1 MSWIVV
7 RVRSNV
13 NVERSIRETMDYLN
27 LTKVNHAVII
37 PENDQYRGMLQK
49 AKDYITWGEA
59 TEATVEKMLAERG
72 RMSGDSP
79 LTDDIVKDST
89 DFKNISDFAKSV
101 TSGDSKVKDVPG
113 LKRVFRLHPPRGP
126 KGWGGIKRSFVIGG
140 ALGARGDEINSLVDR
155 VIKDKIE
162 EVILATS
169 ATVEGQTTAFYV
181 QNSLKET
188 KTKVT
193 RLAQGLPVGGE
204 IETLDDGT
212 LFSAFKNR
220 SEINSS

>member
-59 TEATVEKMLAERG
+59 SEATVEKMLSERG
-72 RMSGDSP
+72 RMTGDSR
-79 LTDDIVKDST
+79 LTDDVVKDNT
-89 DFKNISDFAKSV
+89 DFKNISEFAKSV
-101 TSGDSKVKDVPG
+101 TSGDSTVKDMPG

-126 KGWGGIKRSFVIGG
+126 KGWGGIKRSFVVGG
-140 ALGARGDEINSLVDR
+140 ALGARGDAINNLVER
-155 VIKDKIE
+155 MI
-162 EVILATS
+162 
-169 ATVEGQTTAFYV
+169 
-181 QNSLKET
+181 
-188 KTKVT
+188 
-193 RLAQGLPVGGE
+193 
-204 IETLDDGT
+204 
-212 LFSAFKNR
+212 
-220 SEINSS
+220 

>member
-59 TEATVEKMLAERG
+59 TEAIVERMLTERG

-79 LTDDIVKDST
+79 LTDDLVKEST
-89 DFKNISDFAKSV
+89 DFKNIKDFAKSV
-101 TSGDSKVKDVPG
+101 TSGESTVKDVPG

-126 KGWGGIKRSFVIGG
+126 KGWGGIKRSFVVGG
-140 ALGARGDEINSLVDR
+140 ALGARGDAINNLVDR
-155 VIKDKIE
+155 MI
-162 EVILATS
+162 
-169 ATVEGQTTAFYV
+169 
-181 QNSLKET
+181 
-188 KTKVT
+188 
-193 RLAQGLPVGGE
+193 
-204 IETLDDGT
+204 
-212 LFSAFKNR
+212 
-220 SEINSS
+220 

>member
-59 TEATVEKMLAERG
+59 TEETVEKMLSERG

-79 LTDDIVKDST
+79 LTDAVVKEYT
-89 DFKNISDFAKSV
+89 DFKNISEFAKAV
-101 TSGDSKVKDVPG
+101 TAGDSTVKDVPG

-126 KGWGGIKRSFVIGG
+126 KGWGGIKRSYVIGG
-140 ALGARGDEINSLVDR
+140 ALGARGDAINNLVDR
-155 VIKDKIE
+155 MI
-162 EVILATS
+162 
-169 ATVEGQTTAFYV
+169 
-181 QNSLKET
+181 
-188 KTKVT
+188 
-193 RLAQGLPVGGE
+193 
-204 IETLDDGT
+204 
-212 LFSAFKNR
+212 
-220 SEINSS
+220 

>member
-59 TEATVEKMLAERG
+59 TEATVEKMLSERG

-79 LTDDIVKDST
+79 LTDSVVKDST
-89 DFKNISDFAKSV
+89 DFKNIKEFAKSV
-101 TSGDSKVKDVPG
+101 TSGESTVKDVPG

-126 KGWGGIKRSFVIGG
+126 KGWGGIKRSFVVGG
-140 ALGARGDEINSLVDR
+140 ALGARGDAINNLVDR
-155 VIKDKIE
+155 MI
-162 EVILATS
+162 
-169 ATVEGQTTAFYV
+169 
-181 QNSLKET
+181 
-188 KTKVT
+188 
-193 RLAQGLPVGGE
+193 
-204 IETLDDGT
+204 
-212 LFSAFKNR
+212 
-220 SEINSS
+220 

>member
-59 TEATVEKMLAERG
+59 TEETVEKMLSERG

-79 LTDDIVKDST
+79 LTDAVVKENTDYTNISEFAKAVTAGDST
-89 DFKNISDFAKSV
+89 
-101 TSGDSKVKDVPG
+101 VKDVPG

-126 KGWGGIKRSFVIGG
+126 KGWGGIKRSYVIGG
-140 ALGARGDEINSLVDR
+140 ALGARGDAINNLVDR
-155 VIKDKIE
+155 MI
-162 EVILATS
+162 
-169 ATVEGQTTAFYV
+169 
-181 QNSLKET
+181 
-188 KTKVT
+188 
-193 RLAQGLPVGGE
+193 
-204 IETLDDGT
+204 
-212 LFSAFKNR
+212 
-220 SEINSS
+220 

>member
-59 TEATVEKMLAERG
+59 SQDMIEKMLSQRG
-72 RMSGDSP
+72 RMSGDHP
-79 LTDDIVKDST
+79 LQDSDVKDNT
-89 DFKNISDFAKSV
+89 DYKNIVDFAKAIASNDA
-101 TSGDSKVKDVPG
+101 TVKQVPE

-126 KGWGGIKRSFVIGG
+126 KGWGGIKRTFVLGG
-140 ALGARGDEINSLVDR
+140 ALGSRGDKIDSLVER
-155 VIKDKIE
+155 MI
-162 EVILATS
+162 
-169 ATVEGQTTAFYV
+169 
-181 QNSLKET
+181 
-188 KTKVT
+188 
-193 RLAQGLPVGGE
+193 
-204 IETLDDGT
+204 
-212 LFSAFKNR
+212 
-220 SEINSS
+220 